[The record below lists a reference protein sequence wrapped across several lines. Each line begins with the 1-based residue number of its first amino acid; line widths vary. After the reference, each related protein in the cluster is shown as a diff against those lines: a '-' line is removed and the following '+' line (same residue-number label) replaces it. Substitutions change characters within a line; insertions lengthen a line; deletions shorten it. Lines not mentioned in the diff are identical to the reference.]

1 MRPPCLQANERF
13 NGLKPQKRAVRGKTM
28 SLVLED
34 SNMALVNTTD
44 TKPSAPGIFVIY
56 DRFRQWWLL
65 KHAPTA
71 AITLMTGSLSEF
83 HLLIRAISAYQRS
96 ARKINI

>member
-56 DRFRQWWLL
+56 DRFRLMVKSF
-65 KHAPTA
+65 KHTPTA
-71 AITLMTGSLSEF
+71 ATNTHDRQPILISFANTSHISLST
-83 HLLIRAISAYQRS
+83 LG
-96 ARKINI
+96 K